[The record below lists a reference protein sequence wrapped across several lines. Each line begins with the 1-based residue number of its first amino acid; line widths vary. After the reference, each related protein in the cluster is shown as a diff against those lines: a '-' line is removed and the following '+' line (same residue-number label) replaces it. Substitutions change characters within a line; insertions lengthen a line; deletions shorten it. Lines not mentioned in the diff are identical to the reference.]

1 MTDQEPYAPS
11 TTSPTTSAAGGNTG
25 WWDDHGRP
33 APWPDD
39 FFDPDS
45 GWQPTTGGDT
55 TNTSTQPLLIHY

>member
-1 MTDQEPYAPS
+1 MS
-11 TTSPTTSAAGGNTG
+11 TPQSQRERDLVILKAGGHTG

-45 GWQPTTGGDT
+45 SWQPAGGETTPEPG
-55 TNTSTQPLLIHY
+55 QPPF

>member
-1 MTDQEPYAPS
+1 MS
-11 TTSPTTSAAGGNTG
+11 TPKSQRERDLAILEAGDYTG

-45 GWQPTTGGDT
+45 GWQPAGGETTPEPG
-55 TNTSTQPLLIHY
+55 QPPF